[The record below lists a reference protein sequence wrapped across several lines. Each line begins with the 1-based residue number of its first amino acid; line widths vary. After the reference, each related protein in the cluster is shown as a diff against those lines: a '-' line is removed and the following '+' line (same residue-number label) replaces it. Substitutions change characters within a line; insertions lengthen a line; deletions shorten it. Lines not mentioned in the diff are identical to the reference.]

1 VYGVS
6 KILIFELW
14 IGTSIPIRIAHQN
27 YLPSFTL
34 LNIKVRYNNDKQKC
48 PRGEIGR
55 HKGLKSRGIH
65 RQVSPWESNVV

>member
-1 VYGVS
+1 
-6 KILIFELW
+6 
-14 IGTSIPIRIAHQN
+14 
-27 YLPSFTL
+27 